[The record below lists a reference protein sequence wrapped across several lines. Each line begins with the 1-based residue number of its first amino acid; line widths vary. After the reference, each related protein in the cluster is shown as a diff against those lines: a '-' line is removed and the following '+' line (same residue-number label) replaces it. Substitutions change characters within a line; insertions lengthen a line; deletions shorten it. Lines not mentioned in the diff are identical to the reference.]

1 MTIEPI
7 LSRLRT
13 ELQTLYGSRLKGLY
27 MYGSYARGRQDIDS
41 DVDVLIVLDRVEHY
55 ADEIDRTGP
64 LISKQSL
71 GAGVSISRVI
81 VSDAQW
87 NAGDTRFLANVSE
100 DAVPV

>member
-13 ELQTLYGSRLKGLY
+13 ELQTMYGSRLKGLY
-27 MYGSYARGRQDIDS
+27 MYGSYARGGQDIES

-55 ADEIDRTGP
+55 AYEIDRTGP
-64 LISKQSL
+64 LISKHSL
-71 GAGVSISRVI
+71 DAGVSISRVI

-87 NAGDTRFLANVSE
+87 HAGDTRFLANVRE